1 MTKFP
6 NEETEK
12 QMSLFPAQNIAHK
25 LPRKRGTGIRIR
37 QHTALGDFGRTVRDE
52 PFYGTY
58 AVKMY
63 VAKDCVLEEAIHASL
78 VDRYTSSK
86 RKRGMLYRIVT
97 YKHADG
103 NRYVDHILFEKL
115 FAEDEALLVLQWG
128 LTPQKVVRDGK
139 LARKRLS
146 KELKKAFDKD
156 LNDLKNRYYEMY
168 EKAQA
173 ALSGL
178 E

>member
-1 MTKFP
+1 MSKFP
-6 NEETEK
+6 NAEPEI
-12 QMSLFPAQNIAHK
+12 QMSLFPAPHM

-58 AVKMY
+58 SVKMF
-63 VAKDCVLEEAIHASL
+63 VSNDKVLEEAIHASL

-97 YKHADG
+97 YRHADG
-103 NRYVDHILFEKL
+103 NRYVDQILFEKL
-115 FAEDEALLVLQWG
+115 FLEDEALLVLQWG
-128 LTPQKVVRDGK
+128 LTPVKVIRDGK

-146 KELKKAFDKD
+146 KELKKEFDKELLD
-156 LNDLKNRYYEMY
+156 MKNRYYEMY
-168 EKAQA
+168 ENAQR
-173 ALSGL
+173 ALLGM